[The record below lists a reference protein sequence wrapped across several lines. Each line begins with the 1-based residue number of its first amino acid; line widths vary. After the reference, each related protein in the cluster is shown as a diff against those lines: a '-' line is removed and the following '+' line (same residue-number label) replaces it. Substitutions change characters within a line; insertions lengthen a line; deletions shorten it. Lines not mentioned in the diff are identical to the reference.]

1 MVKTSLKTMAMI
13 VLRGSLCSLCP
24 VSLSLPSRSHF
35 SRHRVLT
42 STIAFQSVVSA
53 EAVELILPSH
63 VRKWL
68 DLELPEGRC
77 VGVSMSQPVDQD
89 NCLDN
94 DNLERKWMQKAYHPD
109 EIVYGNN
116 LSGAMAESFWL
127 GRLAMRL
134 ALDFPEY
141 PILKDS
147 YGRPTLHEG
156 WLGSISHKG
165 FCGVAL
171 VSERTSE
178 IAGVGIDLEYTSR
191 PGKRSIAPRI
201 LTERELQGLGGI
213 PGVNAEEEVLLRFR
227 YVTCKIC

>member
-1 MVKTSLKTMAMI
+1 MAKTPLKTMAMI
-13 VLRGSLCSLCP
+13 VLRGSLCSLCS
-24 VSLSLPSRSHF
+24 VGLSLPSRSHF
-35 SRHRVLT
+35 SRHRALS
-42 STIAFQSVVSA
+42 STIAFGSAVSG
-53 EAVELILPSH
+53 EAVELILPGH

-77 VGVSMSQPVDQD
+77 VGVSMSEAVDGD
-89 NCLDN
+89 YCLDD

-109 EIVYGNN
+109 EIVYGNT
-116 LSGAMAESFWL
+116 LSGAMADSFWL

-147 YGRPTLHEG
+147 YGRPTLHG
-156 WLGSISHKG
+156 RWLGSISHKG

-178 IAGVGIDLEYTSR
+178 IAGVGIDLEFTSR
-191 PGKRSIAPRI
+191 PGKRSIAPRV
-201 LTERELQGLGGI
+201 LTERELQALGGI

-227 YVTCKIC
+227 YVTCEIC